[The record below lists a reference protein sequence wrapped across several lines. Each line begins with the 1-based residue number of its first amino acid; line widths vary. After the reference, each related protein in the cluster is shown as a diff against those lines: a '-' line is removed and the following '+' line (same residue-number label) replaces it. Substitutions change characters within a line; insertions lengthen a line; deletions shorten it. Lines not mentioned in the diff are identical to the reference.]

1 MQGFSRDKQIEA
13 NPRTVVRDKK
23 DGLGRVDRQEAFHVR
38 VQVEEARIEVWRS
51 GNLRARDAVDVGAVL
66 KELA

>member
-1 MQGFSRDKQIEA
+1 
-13 NPRTVVRDKK
+13 VRDKK
-23 DGLGRVDRQEAFHVR
+23 DGLGRDDRREAFHVR
-38 VQVEEARIEVWRS
+38 VQVEDARVEVRRG